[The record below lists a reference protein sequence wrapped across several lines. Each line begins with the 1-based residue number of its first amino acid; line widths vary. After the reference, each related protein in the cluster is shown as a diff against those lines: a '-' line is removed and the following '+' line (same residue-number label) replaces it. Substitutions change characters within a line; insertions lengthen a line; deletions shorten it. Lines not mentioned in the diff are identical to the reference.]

1 MFHTKGLPNARTMK
15 IMFEGTVATGKNAW
29 ILNSQIPKDNIESS
43 RKFFDNEEFVD
54 SQCESPM
61 DIDKMDVECPLLS
74 RAGLESN
81 KGKGLAR
88 NVRLCKGIQKKRGKK
103 CSAVKEMSDS

>member
-1 MFHTKGLPNARTMK
+1 
-15 IMFEGTVATGKNAW
+15 MFEGTVATGKNAW
-29 ILNSQIPKDNIESS
+29 ILNSQIPKDNTESS

-54 SQCESPM
+54 SSTEF
-61 DIDKMDVECPLLS
+61 DKMDVKCPLLS

-88 NVRLCKGIQKKRGKK
+88 NVRLCKGIQKNRGKK